1 MTNFLIRECDAIL
14 IEGVPYVLYR
24 FESELTLIRVE
35 SDVVLLQPVED
46 SAKVITELY
55 LTGAP
60 NDDVIYIDLANLIY
74 QIR

>member
-1 MTNFLIRECDAIL
+1 
-14 IEGVPYVLYR
+14 VPYVLYR

-60 NDDVIYIDLANLIY
+60 NDDVIYIDLANLVY
-74 QIR
+74 QVR